1 MFFKF
6 LSLHNCIWNNLYLI
20 LKGTIFFLIFI
31 RYFISLIRYIFSII
45 SVQSNIFIFNF
56 HSRSFRHIFSFSQ
69 PPPKRKRWERVCRNQ
84 TNEMEQKKKKKRLRG
99 EKAAT
104 TVAWHTIR
112 IRPISCTW
120 SEFLSNSSKRCTGTR
135 EEPDSS
141 WIVSKIINTCSSTC
155 VCIYVSCVSLY
166 VCEESTVRISNS
178 YYVYIIIV

>member
-56 HSRSFRHIFSFSQ
+56 HSRSFQHIFSFSQ

-84 TNEMEQKKKKKRLRG
+84 TNEMEQKKKKKKRLRG

-141 WIVSKIINTCSSTC
+141 WIVSKTINTCSSTC
-155 VCIYVSCVSLY
+155 VYVY
-166 VCEESTVRISNS
+166 VCLVFLYMFVKRVR
-178 YYVYIIIV
+178 YVYLILIMCI

>member
-31 RYFISLIRYIFSII
+31 PYFISLIRYIFSII

-141 WIVSKIINTCSSTC
+141 WIVSKTINTCSSTC
-155 VCIYVSCVSLY
+155 VYVY
-166 VCEESTVRISNS
+166 VCLVFLYMFVKRVR
-178 YYVYIIIV
+178 YVYLILIMCI

>member
-31 RYFISLIRYIFSII
+31 RYFISLIWYIFSII

-84 TNEMEQKKKKKRLRG
+84 TNEMEQKKKKKKRLRG
-99 EKAAT
+99 GKAAT

-141 WIVSKIINTCSSTC
+141 WIVSKTINTCSSTC
-155 VCIYVSCVSLY
+155 VYIYVCLVFLY
-166 VCEESTVRISNS
+166 MFVKRVR
-178 YYVYIIIV
+178 YVYLILIMCI

>member
-141 WIVSKIINTCSSTC
+141 WIVSKTINTCSSTC
-155 VCIYVSCVSLY
+155 VYVY
-166 VCEESTVRISNS
+166 VCLVFLYMFVKRVRYVYS

>member
-31 RYFISLIRYIFSII
+31 RYFISLIRYIFSTI

-84 TNEMEQKKKKKRLRG
+84 TNEMEQKKKKEKTKRR
-99 EKAAT
+99 K
-104 TVAWHTIR
+104 
-112 IRPISCTW
+112 SCNYGGLAHYTHQA
-120 SEFLSNSSKRCTGTR
+120 NQ
-135 EEPDSS
+135 
-141 WIVSKIINTCSSTC
+141 
-155 VCIYVSCVSLY
+155 LY
-166 VCEESTVRISNS
+166 VIGIPIEFFQKVHRNQRRTRLELDRFQDH
-178 YYVYIIIV
+178 

>member
-84 TNEMEQKKKKKRLRG
+84 TNEMEQKKKKKKRLRG

-141 WIVSKIINTCSSTC
+141 WIVSKTINTCSSTC
-155 VCIYVSCVSLY
+155 VYVY
-166 VCEESTVRISNS
+166 VCLVFLYMFVKRVR
-178 YYVYIIIV
+178 YVYLILIMCI

>member
-84 TNEMEQKKKKKRLRG
+84 TNEMEQKKKKKKRLRG
-99 EKAAT
+99 GKAAT

-141 WIVSKIINTCSSTC
+141 WIVSKTINTCSSTC
-155 VCIYVSCVSLY
+155 VYVY
-166 VCEESTVRISNS
+166 VCLVFLYMFVKRVR
-178 YYVYIIIV
+178 YVYLILIMCI

>member
-84 TNEMEQKKKKKRLRG
+84 TNEMEQKKKKKKRLRG

-141 WIVSKIINTCSSTC
+141 WIVSKTINTWSSTC
-155 VCIYVSCVSLY
+155 VCLVFLY
-166 VCEESTVRISNS
+166 MFVKRVR
-178 YYVYIIIV
+178 YVYLILIMCI

>member
-56 HSRSFRHIFSFSQ
+56 HTYSPSRNLRLNGNVENASVEIR
-69 PPPKRKRWERVCRNQ
+69 PTKWNK
-84 TNEMEQKKKKKRLRG
+84 KKKKKRLRG

-141 WIVSKIINTCSSTC
+141 WIVSKTINTCSSTC
-155 VCIYVSCVSLY
+155 VYVY
-166 VCEESTVRISNS
+166 VCLVFLYMFVKRVR
-178 YYVYIIIV
+178 YVYLILIMCI

>member
-141 WIVSKIINTCSSTC
+141 WIVSKTINTCSSTC
-155 VCIYVSCVSLY
+155 VCLVFLY
-166 VCEESTVRISNS
+166 MFVKRVR
-178 YYVYIIIV
+178 YVYLILIMCI